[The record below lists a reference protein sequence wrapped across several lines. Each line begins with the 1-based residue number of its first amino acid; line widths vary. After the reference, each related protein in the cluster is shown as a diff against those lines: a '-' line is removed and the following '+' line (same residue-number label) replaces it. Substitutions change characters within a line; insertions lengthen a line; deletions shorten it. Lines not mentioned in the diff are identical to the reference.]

1 MNLTGNTSLVSLP
14 ALVKRAEWVISNDSG
29 PMHLAAALGVRVFAI
44 FGPTDPRLFGP
55 YPIGGPHNHVIQAP
69 VGDLKLLSVRDV
81 YTRFQRIRSR

>member
-1 MNLTGNTSLVSLP
+1 VSLP
-14 ALVKRAEWVISNDSG
+14 ALVKKADWVISNDSG

-55 YPIGGPHNHVIQAP
+55 YPIGGALNHVIQAP

-81 YTRFQRIRSR
+81 YARFQRIRGR